1 MKNDNRDYAVK
12 YGDSMKIN
20 QVEELVGIT
29 KKNIRFYEDQGLICP
44 ERNRDNGYREY
55 SLKDVE
61 LLNKIK
67 LLRSLD
73 VPIEDIRKLETG
85 QISMTDCLDSHISLF
100 THRQKE
106 LDIMKEMC
114 KEIIEANVNFDSLNA
129 DSYLEDMR
137 RLEKGGVK
145 FMDVNKTDIKK
156 SKRGPIIAATVSIV
170 FFVAM
175 IAFIGW
181 AEITDPE
188 TPIGFVIA
196 IIVLFGAMIVGTLLA
211 LKERLKEIE
220 GGEINEARKY

>member
-1 MKNDNRDYAVK
+1 
-12 YGDSMKIN
+12 MKIN

-29 KKNIRFYEDQGLICP
+29 KKNIRFYEEQGLICP

-55 SLKDVE
+55 SLNDVD

-73 VPIEDIRKLETG
+73 VPIDEIRKLEVG
-85 QISMTDCLDSHISLF
+85 EISMVDCLEKHISHF

-114 KEIIEANVNFDSLNA
+114 REIMEENVQFDDLQA
-129 DSYLEDMR
+129 DSYLENMR
-137 RLEKGGVK
+137 NLERGGVR

-156 SKRGPIIAATVSIV
+156 TKRGPIIAAGVSIIFFILMIV
-170 FFVAM
+170 FMCWTKSAD
-175 IAFIGW
+175 
-181 AEITDPE
+181 EE
-188 TPIGFVIA
+188 TPIGLVVVMVLLFVS
-196 IIVLFGAMIVGTLLA
+196 MIVGVLLA
-211 LKERLKEIE
+211 LRQRLKEID

>member
-1 MKNDNRDYAVK
+1 
-12 YGDSMKIN
+12 MKIN

-29 KKNIRFYEDQGLICP
+29 KKNIRFYEEQGLINP

-55 SLKDVE
+55 SLKDVD

-73 VPIEDIRKLETG
+73 VPIDEIRKLEVG
-85 QISMTDCLDSHISLF
+85 EISMVDCLDRHISNF

-114 KEIIEANVNFDSLNA
+114 REIMAENVQFDDLQA
-129 DSYLEDMR
+129 DSYLENMR
-137 RLEKGGVK
+137 NLERGGVR

-156 SKRGPIIAATVSIV
+156 TKRGPIIAAGVSIIFFILMIV
-170 FFVAM
+170 FMCWTKSAD
-175 IAFIGW
+175 
-181 AEITDPE
+181 EE
-188 TPIGFVIA
+188 TPIGLVVVMVLLFVS
-196 IIVLFGAMIVGTLLA
+196 MIVGVLLA
-211 LKERLKEIE
+211 LRQRLKEID

>member
-1 MKNDNRDYAVK
+1 
-12 YGDSMKIN
+12 MKIN

-29 KKNIRFYEDQGLICP
+29 KKNISFYEEQGLINP

-67 LLRSLD
+67 LLRSLE
-73 VPIEDIRKLETG
+73 VPIEEIRKLETG
-85 QISMTDCLDSHISLF
+85 DVSMSDCLDRHISHF
-100 THRQKE
+100 IHRQRE
-106 LDIMKEMC
+106 MDIMKEMC
-114 KEIIEANVNFDSLNA
+114 KEIIEADVQFDNLGA
-129 DSYLEDMR
+129 DSYLEEMR
-137 RLEKGGVK
+137 ELEKGGVK

-156 SKRGPIIAATVSIV
+156 TKRGPIIAATVSIL
-170 FFVAM
+170 FFIAM
-175 IAFIGW
+175 IIFIGW
-181 AEITDPE
+181 AELTDPE

-196 IIVLFGAMIVGTLLA
+196 IVVLFVAMIIGTIAA

>member
-1 MKNDNRDYAVK
+1 
-12 YGDSMKIN
+12 MKIN

-29 KKNIRFYEDQGLICP
+29 KKNIRFYEEQGLICP

-55 SLKDVE
+55 SLKDVD

-73 VPIEDIRKLETG
+73 VPIDEIRKLEAG
-85 QISMTDCLDSHISLF
+85 EISMVNCLEKHISHF

-114 KEIIEANVNFDSLNA
+114 REIMEENVQFDDLQA
-129 DSYLEDMR
+129 DSYLENMR
-137 RLEKGGVK
+137 NLERGGVR

-156 SKRGPIIAATVSIV
+156 TKRGPIIAAGVSIIFFILMIV
-170 FFVAM
+170 FMCWTKSAD
-175 IAFIGW
+175 
-181 AEITDPE
+181 EE
-188 TPIGFVIA
+188 TPIGLVVVMVLLFVS
-196 IIVLFGAMIVGTLLA
+196 MIVGVLLA
-211 LKERLKEIE
+211 LRQRLKEID

>member
-1 MKNDNRDYAVK
+1 
-12 YGDSMKIN
+12 MKIN

-29 KKNIRFYEDQGLICP
+29 KKNIRFYEEQGLINP

-55 SLKDVE
+55 SLKDVD

-73 VPIEDIRKLETG
+73 VPIDEIRKLEAG
-85 QISMTDCLDSHISLF
+85 EISMVDCLDRHISHF

-114 KEIIEANVNFDSLNA
+114 REIMVENVQFDDLQA
-129 DSYLEDMR
+129 DSYLENMR
-137 RLEKGGVK
+137 NLERGGVR

-156 SKRGPIIAATVSIV
+156 TKRGPIIAAGVSIIFFILMIV
-170 FFVAM
+170 FMCWTKSAD
-175 IAFIGW
+175 
-181 AEITDPE
+181 EE
-188 TPIGFVIA
+188 TPIGLVVVMVLLFVS
-196 IIVLFGAMIVGTLLA
+196 MIVGVLLA
-211 LKERLKEIE
+211 LRQRLKEID

>member
-1 MKNDNRDYAVK
+1 
-12 YGDSMKIN
+12 MKIN

-29 KKNIRFYEDQGLICP
+29 KKNIRFYEEQGLISP

-73 VPIEDIRKLETG
+73 VPIEEIRKLENAEV
-85 QISMTDCLDSHISLF
+85 SMVDCLDRHISHF

-114 KEIIEANVNFDSLNA
+114 RKMIEADANFDNLSA
-129 DSYLEDMR
+129 DSYLEKMR
-137 RLEKGGVK
+137 KLEKGGVR

-170 FFVAM
+170 FFLAV
-175 IAFIGW
+175 IICICW
-181 AEITDPE
+181 SEISDPQ
-188 TPIGFVIA
+188 TPIGFVVITV
-196 IIVLFGAMIVGTLLA
+196 VLFGAMIIGTLFA
-211 LKERLKEIE
+211 LKQRLKEID

>member
-1 MKNDNRDYAVK
+1 
-12 YGDSMKIN
+12 MKIN

-29 KKNIRFYEDQGLICP
+29 KKNIRFYEEQGLICP

-55 SLKDVE
+55 SLKDVD

-73 VPIEDIRKLETG
+73 VPIDEIRKLEAG
-85 QISMTDCLDSHISLF
+85 EISMVDCLEKHISHF

-114 KEIIEANVNFDSLNA
+114 REIMEENVQFDDLQA
-129 DSYLEDMR
+129 DSYLENMR
-137 RLEKGGVK
+137 NLERGGVR

-156 SKRGPIIAATVSIV
+156 TKRGPIIAAGVSIIFFILMIV
-170 FFVAM
+170 FMCWTKSAD
-175 IAFIGW
+175 
-181 AEITDPE
+181 EE
-188 TPIGFVIA
+188 TPIGLVVVMVLLFVS
-196 IIVLFGAMIVGTLLA
+196 MIVGVLLA
-211 LKERLKEIE
+211 LRQRLKEID

>member
-1 MKNDNRDYAVK
+1 
-12 YGDSMKIN
+12 MKIN

-29 KKNIRFYEDQGLICP
+29 KKNIRFYEEQGLICP

-61 LLNKIK
+61 LLSKIK

-73 VPIEDIRKLETG
+73 VPIEEIRKLESNEV
-85 QISMTDCLDSHISLF
+85 SMIDCLDRHISHF
-100 THRQKE
+100 THRQQE
-106 LDIMKEMC
+106 LNVMKEMC
-114 KEIIEANVNFDSLNA
+114 REMIEADVQFDSLQA
-129 DSYLEDMR
+129 ESYLDEMKK
-137 RLEKGGVK
+137 LEKGGVR

-156 SKRGPIIAATVSIV
+156 TERGPIVAATVCIL

-175 IAFIGW
+175 LGFIGW
-181 AEITDPE
+181 AELADPE
-188 TPIGFVIA
+188 TPIGFVLIMF
-196 IIVLFGAMIVGTLLA
+196 VLFIAMIVGTLFA

>member
-1 MKNDNRDYAVK
+1 
-12 YGDSMKIN
+12 MKIN

-29 KKNIRFYEDQGLICP
+29 KKNIRFYEDQGLISP

-85 QISMTDCLDSHISLF
+85 QVSMTDCLDRHISHF

-114 KEIIEANVNFDSLNA
+114 KEIIEANAQFDNLQA

-137 RLEKGGVK
+137 KLEKGGVK

-156 SKRGPIIAATVSIV
+156 SKRGPIIAATVSIL

-175 IAFIGW
+175 LGFIGW
-181 AEITDPE
+181 AEIADPE
-188 TPIGFVIA
+188 TPIGFVLIMF
-196 IIVLFGAMIVGTLLA
+196 VLFIAMIVGTLIA

>member
-1 MKNDNRDYAVK
+1 
-12 YGDSMKIN
+12 MKIN

-29 KKNIRFYEDQGLICP
+29 KKNIRFYEEQGLINP

-55 SLKDVE
+55 SLKDVD

-73 VPIEDIRKLETG
+73 VPIDEIRKLEVG
-85 QISMTDCLDSHISLF
+85 EISMVDCLDRHISHF

-114 KEIIEANVNFDSLNA
+114 MEIMAENVQFDDLQA
-129 DSYLEDMR
+129 DSYLENMR
-137 RLEKGGVK
+137 NLERGGVR

-156 SKRGPIIAATVSIV
+156 TKRGPIIAAGVSIIFFILMIV
-170 FFVAM
+170 FMCWTKSAD
-175 IAFIGW
+175 
-181 AEITDPE
+181 EE
-188 TPIGFVIA
+188 TPIGLVVVMVLLFVS
-196 IIVLFGAMIVGTLLA
+196 MIVGVLLA
-211 LKERLKEIE
+211 LRQRLKEID

>member
-1 MKNDNRDYAVK
+1 
-12 YGDSMKIN
+12 MKIN

-29 KKNIRFYEDQGLICP
+29 KKNIRFYEEQGLISP

-73 VPIEDIRKLETG
+73 VPIEEIRKLENSEV
-85 QISMTDCLDSHISLF
+85 SMIDCLERHISHF
-100 THRQKE
+100 THRQQE
-106 LDIMKEMC
+106 LNVMKEMC
-114 KEIIEANVNFDSLNA
+114 REMIEADVQFDSLNA
-129 DSYLEDMR
+129 ESYLEEMKK
-137 RLEKGGVK
+137 LEKGGIR

-156 SKRGPIIAATVSIV
+156 TKRGPIIAATVCIL

-175 IAFIGW
+175 LGFIGW
-181 AEITDPE
+181 AELADPE
-188 TPIGFVIA
+188 TPIGFVLIMF
-196 IIVLFGAMIVGTLLA
+196 VLFIAMIVGTLFA

-220 GGEINEARKY
+220 GGEIYEARKY

>member
-1 MKNDNRDYAVK
+1 
-12 YGDSMKIN
+12 MKIN

-29 KKNIRFYEDQGLICP
+29 KKNIRFYEEQGLICP

-61 LLNKIK
+61 LLSKIK

-73 VPIEDIRKLETG
+73 VPIEEIRKLESNEV
-85 QISMTDCLDSHISLF
+85 SMIDCLDRHISHF
-100 THRQKE
+100 THRQQE
-106 LDIMKEMC
+106 LNVMKEMC
-114 KEIIEANVNFDSLNA
+114 REMIEADVQFDSLNA
-129 DSYLEDMR
+129 ESYLDEMKK
-137 RLEKGGVK
+137 LEKGGVR

-156 SKRGPIIAATVSIV
+156 TERGPIVAATVCIL

-175 IAFIGW
+175 LGFIGW
-181 AEITDPE
+181 AELADPE
-188 TPIGFVIA
+188 TPIGFVLIMF
-196 IIVLFGAMIVGTLLA
+196 VLFIAMIVGTLFA